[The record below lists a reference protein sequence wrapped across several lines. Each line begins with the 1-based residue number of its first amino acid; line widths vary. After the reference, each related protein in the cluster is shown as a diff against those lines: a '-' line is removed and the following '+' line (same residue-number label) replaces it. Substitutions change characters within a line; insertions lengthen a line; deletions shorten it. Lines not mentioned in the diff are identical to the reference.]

1 MYRGEEH
8 MYRGGDVQRSGL
20 SGVDAGSRCCLVI
33 GESGADW
40 SRGIA
45 TARRNG
51 PNLSLVTQWV
61 GESPEHFSR
70 RVVARLT
77 KRRMF
82 ASIVMVCNQRGDRR
96 AAEARQEIIAASAA
110 AMSEFGERE
119 VTLIC
124 APTNA
129 GGIPPWAPELAEY
142 LPRQEHPVGLTVE
155 LGAI

>member
-1 MYRGEEH
+1 MYRG
-8 MYRGGDVQRSGL
+8 GGDVQRSSL
-20 SGVDAGSRCCLVI
+20 SGVDTGSRPCLVI

-45 TARRNG
+45 TARRHG
-51 PNLSLVTQWV
+51 PNLSLITQWV
-61 GESPEHFSR
+61 GESPEHFSQ
-70 RVVARLT
+70 RVVARLS

-82 ASIVMVCNQRGDRR
+82 ASIVMVCNQRSDTR
-96 AAEARQEIIAASAA
+96 AAEARQEIIASSAA
-110 AMSEFGERE
+110 AMSEYGERE

-155 LGAI
+155 LGAV

>member
-1 MYRGEEH
+1 MYRGA
-8 MYRGGDVQRSGL
+8 GDVQRPSL
-20 SGVDAGSRCCLVI
+20 SGMDSGSRSCLVI

-45 TARRNG
+45 TARRHG
-51 PNLSLVTQWV
+51 PNLSLITQWV
-61 GESPEHFSR
+61 GESPEHFSQ
-70 RVVARLT
+70 RVVARLS

-82 ASIVMVCNQRGDRR
+82 ASIVMVCNQRSDSR
-96 AAEARQEIIAASAA
+96 AAEARQEIIASSAA
-110 AMSEFGERE
+110 AMSEYGERE

-142 LPRQEHPVGLTVE
+142 LPRQDHPVGLTVE
-155 LGAI
+155 LGAA

>member
-1 MYRGEEH
+1 
-8 MYRGGDVQRSGL
+8 MYRGGGDVPRPSL
-20 SGVDAGSRCCLVI
+20 SGVDSCSRSCLVI

-45 TARRNG
+45 TARRHG
-51 PNLSLVTQWV
+51 PNLSLITQWV
-61 GESPEHFSR
+61 GESPEHFSQ
-70 RVVARLT
+70 RVVARLS

-82 ASIVMVCNQRGDRR
+82 ASIVMVCNQRSDGR
-96 AAEARQEIIAASAA
+96 AAEARQEIIASSAA
-110 AMSEFGERE
+110 AMSELGERE

-155 LGAI
+155 LGAA